1 VINTD
6 RPERFTYDNYVYMLK
21 GLQISEGDWVPVR
34 YAAIGWSAVLGF
46 LYWVFSI
53 DGIRQAETVS
63 SITSGFFVGLTVPVV
78 FLLLR
83 DFLTNI
89 RLICAMLLW
98 ITFCLAYFPPAGLTE
113 PLYVFLGL
121 GGTYLFIRA
130 FKRSDNSLWLCL
142 AGAGVLWGFASA
154 VRVHGVVFLIA
165 AAITLLIHHRVSRA
179 GMAGVAVVSLA
190 FWLAAASALIQRTI
204 THGGP
209 YSYYEASNIWVESGL
224 EAWSLDGPPSTLRE
238 YVSTRSLSELAER
251 FIVRG
256 VFKQIQ
262 AFFAQ
267 GRFLPAVLL
276 AGVLAHLSRPST
288 AHYTFFEPL
297 TLYSCLVLIFAFGS
311 LALVWPIFGNFRYW
325 TPYLFFMTVPLF
337 AAWQEWRYSPAVRPL
352 DRPRVILSSI
362 SPRWAARIDSWG
374 APLIVAILLLGA
386 MGWSY
391 FGIYHTAAIELGNV
405 GQTLGRI
412 QHSGVQE
419 DPDYLPGDGL
429 ELAKFLSRCCQHSK
443 ILNVGAGEGSH
454 PFSILRHVDDVE
466 FDRESG
472 RPYLPRLDILV
483 NFPGVFASVDD
494 FLAYYQDKG
503 RLHLHAG

>member
-1 VINTD
+1 
-6 RPERFTYDNYVYMLK
+6 
-21 GLQISEGDWVPVR
+21 
-34 YAAIGWSAVLGF
+34 
-46 LYWVFSI
+46 
-53 DGIRQAETVS
+53 
-63 SITSGFFVGLTVPVV
+63 
-78 FLLLR
+78 
-83 DFLTNI
+83 
-89 RLICAMLLW
+89 
-98 ITFCLAYFPPAGLTE
+98 
-113 PLYVFLGL
+113 
-121 GGTYLFIRA
+121 
-130 FKRSDNSLWLCL
+130 
-142 AGAGVLWGFASA
+142 
-154 VRVHGVVFLIA
+154 
-165 AAITLLIHHRVSRA
+165 
-179 GMAGVAVVSLA
+179 MAGVVVVALA
-190 FWLAAASALIQRTI
+190 FWLSAAPALVQRTI

-267 GRFLPAVLL
+267 GWFLPAVLL

-288 AHYTFFEPL
+288 ARYTFFEPL

-325 TPYLFFMTVPLF
+325 TPYLFFMIVPLF
-337 AAWQEWRYSPAVRPL
+337 AAWQECRYSPLVG
-352 DRPRVILSSI
+352 LSGKLRLI
-362 SPRWAARIDSWG
+362 GRLAPPTWAARINYWWI
-374 APLIVAILLLGA
+374 PLIVAIPFLGA
-386 MGWSY
+386 MSWA
-391 FGIYHTAAIELGNV
+391 YHSTYQTAATELMKIDHTV
-405 GQTLGRI
+405 DRI
-412 QHSGVQE
+412 QDSGLAE
-419 DPDYLPGDGL
+419 DIDYLPGDGL
-429 ELAKFLSRCCQHSK
+429 ELAKFLSECCQHSK

-472 RPYLPRLDILV
+472 RPYSPKLDILV

-503 RLHLHAG
+503 YTYMLVAPWSYSYLFEYPYLQAIETPEYQHVFEKIYTSKTGTTVYRIHYVERQR